1 MAIIWEGD
9 EPTLSRS
16 LTYGELK
23 KEVSRIANVMKLK
36 VFPEKAVLSIK
47 PPIISCYQL
56 LNEMHVTAIHNAAF
70 THPNCCLDFL

>member
-47 PPIISCYQL
+47 PSIKACRRI
-56 LNEMHVTAIHNAAF
+56 VI
-70 THPNCCLDFL
+70 NC